1 MGISKYYAKLRL
13 DRAAHLHWYGA
24 KREAYKIAIDVIQDV
39 VKESDHGP
47 TLTPKHQG
55 STKET
60 GKEVSHGRR

>member
-1 MGISKYYAKLRL
+1 MGISKDYAKLRL
-13 DRAAHLHWYGA
+13 DMAARLHLYGA

-55 STKET
+55 NTEET
-60 GKEVSHGRR
+60 GKAVSNGRR